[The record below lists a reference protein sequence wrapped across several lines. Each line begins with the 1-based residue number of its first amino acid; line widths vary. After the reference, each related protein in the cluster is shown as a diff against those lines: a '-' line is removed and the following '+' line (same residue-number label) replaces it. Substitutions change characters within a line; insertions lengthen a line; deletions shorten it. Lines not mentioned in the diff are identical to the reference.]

1 MSAKVSHMNC
11 SSDTAASVFKKWQ
24 EESSLLLIALAGA
37 GFKMSTPEGW
47 VDEFSP
53 DTLLLSWVDK
63 GSLLLHLE
71 GASFVYVE
79 PVEDPPDIREEI
91 EAMFTSVL
99 QIKLPD
105 LTLTLSETLIPPI
118 IEA

>member
-1 MSAKVSHMNC
+1 MSAKVSYMNC

-24 EESSLLLIALAGA
+24 EESSLLLIDLAGV

-53 DTLLLSWVDK
+53 NTLLLSWVDK
-63 GSLLLHLE
+63 GSLLLRLE
-71 GASFVYVE
+71 DASFFYVE
-79 PVEDPPDIREEI
+79 PVEDPPDIREET
-91 EAMFTSVL
+91 EATFTSAL
-99 QIKLPD
+99 RIKFPD
-105 LTLTLSETLIPPI
+105 LTLTLSEMPIPPI